1 MNSEKV
7 VDNQQDLLHK
17 LKETQRQLEEKNK
30 QLELINQIGS
40 MLTSELELE
49 KVVQNVTDIA
59 TKISKAEFG
68 ALFYNKE
75 NEKGEEHLLYAL
87 SGAKKEDFAHL
98 PVLRITPMLAP
109 TFKGEGVVRSDDI
122 TQDPRYGRNKPHK
135 GMPDGHLPIKS
146 YMALPVISKN
156 GKVLGGLFFGH
167 SEPAIFTQN
176 EENLVL
182 SIAAQ
187 AAVAIDNAHL
197 YEEKLQAEQRVRI
210 VLESI
215 PQMAWTSLP
224 DGYINYYNQRWY
236 AYTGQTPEK
245 ARGEGWKEI
254 IHPDD
259 LALVTSAWL
268 KALENGKAFEVE
280 CRLKGTSDAGV
291 TYRWHLNRSVPVKDD
306 NQMIKLWVGT
316 CADIDDLKNVQESL
330 VQKNNE
336 LKKINKDLDSFVYTA
351 SHDLKAPVI
360 NIMQILEELKV
371 SGIYASDDAQ
381 IFVNLLDKSLNQL
394 HDTIEDLSA
403 LVKVQKNID
412 APVELL
418 SLKEIVDEVLLSLRE
433 DFNRSGAKVILEV
446 DKVPDIPF
454 SKANLRSVI
463 YNLLSNSLKYRAPD
477 RIPEIIIKSAAVP
490 GYYLLSVTDNG
501 LGLDIE
507 AHKAKLFQMF
517 RRFHDHV
524 AGSGIGLYIVNR
536 IIENQGGYIEVTSA
550 VNEGTTFNL
559 FIKREEIRS

>member
-1 MNSEKV
+1 MNSEEV
-7 VDNQQDLLHK
+7 IDNQQELLLK

-59 TKISKAEFG
+59 TKLSKAQFG

-75 NEKGEEHLLYAL
+75 NEKGEEYLLYAL
-87 SGAKKEDFAHL
+87 SGASKDDFAHL
-98 PVLRITPMLAP
+98 PVLRVTPMLAP
-109 TFKGEGVVRSDDI
+109 TFSGEGVIRSDDI
-122 TQDPRYGRNKPHK
+122 TKDPRYGRNKPHR
-135 GMPDGHLPIKS
+135 GMPKGHLPVKS
-146 YMALPVISKN
+146 YMALPVVSKK

-167 SEPAIFTQN
+167 SKSGVFTQN

-197 YEEKLQAEQRVRI
+197 YEAKLQAEQRVKR

-224 DGYINYYNQRWY
+224 DGFIDYFNERWY
-236 AYTGQTPEK
+236 AYTGQSFDQAK
-245 ARGEGWKEI
+245 GNGWENI
-254 IHPDD
+254 VHPDD
-259 LALVTSAWL
+259 IAHVNDVWQ
-268 KALENGKAFEVE
+268 KALKNGETFELGS
-280 CRLKGTSDAGV
+280 RLRGV
-291 TYRWHLNRSVPVKDD
+291 ADNSYRWHLTRAVPVKDEKGKI
-306 NQMIKLWVGT
+306 QLWVGT
-316 CADIDDLKNVQESL
+316 STDVDDYKTTQETL
-330 VQKNNE
+330 LQKNKE
-336 LKKINKDLDSFVYTA
+336 LEKINKDLDSFVYTA

-371 SGIYASDDAQ
+371 SGIYTTDDTK

-394 HDTIEDLSA
+394 HSTIDDLSA
-403 LVKVQKNID
+403 LVKVQKNIN
-412 APVELL
+412 ATVEYL
-418 SLKEIVDEVLLSLRE
+418 SLKDIVEEVKLSLNE
-433 DFNRSGAKVILEV
+433 EFYRSGAKVLLEL
-446 DKVPDIPF
+446 DEVPTVPF
-454 SKANLRSVI
+454 SKANLRSVLF
-463 YNLLSNSLKYRAPD
+463 NLISNSVKYCSPD
-477 RIPEIIIKSAAVP
+477 RTPEIVIKSAAIP
-490 GYYLLSVTDNG
+490 GYYQISVSDNG
-501 LGLDIE
+501 LGLDLE
-507 AHKAKLFQMF
+507 TQKGKLFQMF

-550 VNEGTTFNL
+550 VNKGTTFNL
-559 FIKREEIRS
+559 FIKKEEKK